1 MCHLFWEDWGRGR
14 NRQQPSQLSVRGVY
28 LRASKYIQDQRLKL
42 NVGINREMGRHME
55 ARIMTSEML
64 EKCGVL
70 WSQLAAEIE
79 EFQLHLVMTTYGEGV
94 GASGKSECCT
104 VVITMVRV
112 IWRDLIEVRVE
123 SYTFYGSN
131 NPTEMMVQYLW
142 GTL

>member
-70 WSQLAAEIE
+70 WSQLAVEIE
-79 EFQLHLVMTTYGEGV
+79 EFQLHLVKTTYREG
-94 GASGKSECCT
+94 AGKAGKAECCT
-104 VVITMVRV
+104 VVLTMIRV
-112 IWRDLIEVRVE
+112 IWRKLRKVRVE
-123 SYTFYGSN
+123 AETAYGSD
-131 NPTEMMVQYLW
+131 NPMEMVGQ
-142 GTL
+142 